1 MNRRQLSFVIILNA
15 LISLVIAVAVVW
27 IVEAR
32 RPDPEAL
39 AALSTPSTAIDVPL
53 AATLTPTPVT
63 AAAAQG
69 AQSVGEQVTGEAA
82 TEAGAGEGQPA
93 AASTAA
99 PAAGAEGSEYV
110 VQNGDSLSGIADRF
124 GIPVAAIMAANKL
137 DNPDFVFVGQRLTIP
152 SGAAGGDTG
161 GAVPTAT
168 PIASTVNTG
177 IRVTAVGGAGD
188 AAAEVVSIGNDSD
201 LAVNL
206 QGWRLEREGG
216 PAYTFGNLLLFPGSG
231 LKLHSG
237 PGTDTSVDV
246 YWNQAAS
253 VWSTGAVARLVN
265 PQGAEVSRFP
275 VP

>member
-63 AAAAQG
+63 PGAASG
-69 AQSVGEQVTGEAA
+69 AQAAGESATGEAA
-82 TEAGAGEGQPA
+82 TGEGQPA

-99 PAAGAEGSEYV
+99 AAASAEGSEYV

-152 SGAAGGDTG
+152 SGDTNENTS

-188 AAAEVVSIGNDSD
+188 VAAEIVNIGNDSD

-246 YWNQAAS
+246 YWNQPAG
-253 VWSTGAVARLVN
+253 VWSTGAIVRLVN

>member
-39 AALSTPSTAIDVPL
+39 AALNTPSAAVEVPL
-53 AATLTPTPVT
+53 AATLTPTPP
-63 AAAAQG
+63 AAAAT
-69 AQSVGEQVTGEAA
+69 GEQADGEQTTGEAA
-82 TEAGAGEGQPA
+82 AGESQP
-93 AASTAA
+93 TAA
-99 PAAGAEGSEYV
+99 PAADAAASTESSEYV

-152 SGAAGGDTG
+152 SGATTA
-161 GAVPTAT
+161 AVPTAT

-177 IRVTAVGGAGD
+177 IRVTAVTGAGD
-188 AAAEVVSIGNDSD
+188 PAAEVVSIGNDSD

-237 PGTDTSVDV
+237 QGTDTSVDV
-246 YWNQAAS
+246 YWSQAAG
-253 VWSTGAVARLVN
+253 VWSTGAIARLVN

>member
-1 MNRRQLSFVIILNA
+1 MNRRQLSFIIILNA

-32 RPDPEAL
+32 RPDPEVL

-53 AATLTPTPVT
+53 AATLTPTP
-63 AAAAQG
+63 AAPASAP
-69 AQSVGEQVTGEAA
+69 GEQAAGEQPTGEAA
-82 TEAGAGEGQPA
+82 AGESQPT
-93 AASTAA
+93 SA
-99 PAAGAEGSEYV
+99 PAAGAPTPGEGSDYV

-124 GIPVAAIMAANKL
+124 GVPVAAIMAANKL

-152 SGAAGGDTG
+152 SGDTTAA
-161 GAVPTAT
+161 APTAT
-168 PIASTVNTG
+168 PIASSVNTG
-177 IRVTAVGGAGD
+177 ITVTAVEGAGTL
-188 AAAEVVSIGNDSD
+188 ATEVANVGNDSD

-246 YWNQAAS
+246 YWNQPSA